1 MPELMW
7 TDRGCNGAKVFPE
20 SESQHRSGAQQQ
32 GPAQKFRSCS
42 QPRFSIAFSFESLS
56 LILSLSL
63 IFHAALAHVH
73 LSYTGKIVYLLVSLK
88 PLGLLGLG

>member
-1 MPELMW
+1 MAAMAPKFSPK
-7 TDRGCNGAKVFPE
+7 AKASTGPVLSSRVLRRS
-20 SESQHRSGAQQQ
+20 SEVA
-32 GPAQKFRSCS
+32 

-63 IFHAALAHVH
+63 IFHAALAHFH